1 MSINKRLN
9 KLLNE
14 ALKNEILIDD
24 SSKIILFSDCHR
36 GDNSKADDFAH
47 NQELYFFALNNYY
60 ENGFNYIEI
69 GDGDE
74 LWENRK
80 FESIRNAHSHIFWL
94 MSKFYQKG
102 RFYFIWGNH
111 NRKWKNKKKVRKYLY
126 SFKNRNGDIEPLF
139 DGINVYES
147 LVLKYTKTDKRILL
161 VHGHQNDL
169 LNDQL
174 WWFGRFVVRT
184 FWRFFQEMGF
194 KDPTSPAKNFR
205 SRNKVEGRLK
215 KWCNENNS
223 NIMAGHTHRSEFPKF
238 NEPRYFNVGSC
249 VHPRCITGIKIENG
263 NILLIKWSIKPDSTG
278 CLIFKEVIIEDC
290 GPEKLSAI
298 LI

>member
-14 ALKNEILIDD
+14 ALKNEVLIND

-36 GDNSKADDFAH
+36 GDNSMADDFAH
-47 NQELYFFALNNYY
+47 NQELYFYALNDYY
-60 ENGFNYIEI
+60 QKDFTYIEI

-80 FESIRNAHSHIFWL
+80 FENVRKAHSHIFWL
-94 MSKFYQKG
+94 MSKFYQEG
-102 RFYFIWGNH
+102 RLYLVWGNH
-111 NRKWKNKKKVRKYLY
+111 NRKWKNRNKVRKFLY
-126 SFKNRNGDIEPLF
+126 SFTNRKGEIEPLF
-139 DGINVYES
+139 EGITVYES
-147 LVLKYTKTDKRILL
+147 LVLRVTKTDKKILL

-169 LNDQL
+169 INDQL
-174 WWFGRFVVRT
+174 WWFGRFFVRI
-184 FWRFFQEMGF
+184 FWRVLQKVGF
-194 KDPTSPAKNFR
+194 KDQTGPAKNFR
-205 SRNKVEGRLK
+205 SRNKVEARLK
-215 KWCNENNS
+215 KWCKENYG
-223 NIMAGHTHRSEFPKF
+223 NIIAGHTHRSEFPKH

-263 NILLIKWSIKPDSTG
+263 NISLIKWGTLPDSEG
-278 CLIFKEVIIEDC
+278 RLFFKEKTIEDC
-290 GPEKLSAI
+290 GPEELSTI